1 MQFQDAFAGY
11 AIEVATAL
19 LPILAFFFVFQIAF
33 LRLRRKQILKILVGV
48 LYTFA
53 GLTLFLTGVNVGFM
67 PAGSF
72 LGSEMAG
79 LSFNWILIPLGM
91 VLGFFLVKAEPPSPC
106 STSRWRT
113 SPAASSRRS

>member
-1 MQFQDAFAGY
+1 MR
-11 AIEVATAL
+11 ATPSRWPPRW

-67 PAGSF
+67 PAGSY
-72 LGSEMAG
+72 LGSRDGRA
-79 LSFNWILIPLGM
+79 
-91 VLGFFLVKAEPPSPC
+91 VLQLDA
-106 STSRWRT
+106 
-113 SPAASSRRS
+113 